1 MKLLASKQ
9 NLAKPG
15 PIHVFSMWHTQRTRE
30 NVFIFYK
37 DIFTQPDPIW
47 MCLEFFSDGYV
58 IEFDSKFGKVLD
70 FTNNLTQ
77 LLN

>member
-1 MKLLASKQ
+1 MSFLCDT
-9 NLAKPG
+9 
-15 PIHVFSMWHTQRTRE
+15 HRE
-30 NVFIFYK
+30 GKWIFFFFLK

-47 MCLEFFSDGYV
+47 MCLELFSDGYV

>member
-1 MKLLASKQ
+1 MSFLCD
-9 NLAKPG
+9 
-15 PIHVFSMWHTQRTRE
+15 TQRMRE
-30 NVFIFYK
+30 NGFFFLSK

-70 FTNNLTQ
+70 FTNNLPQ

>member
-47 MCLEFFSDGYV
+47 MCLEFFFKQVCDRIWFKVWEG
-58 IEFDSKFGKVLD
+58 FG
-70 FTNNLTQ
+70 FYQ
-77 LLN
+77 LML